1 VYGATQKLQTF
12 IDALSNWYVRR
23 SRERFW
29 SAGWNDDKAGALFT
43 LYDVLVETSK
53 LIAPFTPFF
62 AETMYQNLVIGL
74 EREEETTP
82 EESVHLTS
90 FPKPNLAEIDED
102 LSSRIQIVR
111 AVVSLGLQARTQA
124 KQRVRQ
130 PLRSAKIIAESAEAR
145 AAITRH
151 EEMIREELN
160 VLGVEVITGAQVREL
175 VDYVIKP
182 SFRALGQRGLGKE
195 AQQIKAVMAKT
206 SVEDIAAMHTEL
218 GKTGKITVSGIELTA
233 ADLEISFTTK
243 EGFAA
248 AGAQVGVVVLETKL
262 DEELLDLG
270 LVRELLNRLQNAR
283 KEMELDYTD
292 RILVTISG
300 SPRVRRVL
308 VAHRDAMMTEVLAVE
323 IAIAEIADSAEI
335 DVDGEMVKLSV
346 IRAPR

>member
-1 VYGATQKLQTF
+1 
-12 IDALSNWYVRR
+12 
-23 SRERFW
+23 
-29 SAGWNDDKAGALFT
+29 
-43 LYDVLVETSK
+43 
-53 LIAPFTPFF
+53 
-62 AETMYQNLVIGL
+62 MYQNLVIGL

-102 LSSRIQIVR
+102 LSARMRTVR
-111 AVVSLGLQARTQA
+111 SVVSLGLQARTQA

-130 PLRSAKIIAESAEAR
+130 PLRSAKVIAESAEAR

-160 VLGVEVITGAQVREL
+160 VLGVEVITGARVREL

-182 SFRALGQRGLGKE
+182 NFRALGQRGLGKG
-195 AQQIKAVMAKT
+195 AQQIKAMMAKT
-206 SVEDIAAMHTEL
+206 SPEDIAAMHAEL

-283 KEMELDYTD
+283 KELELDYTD
-292 RILVTISG
+292 RIQVALSG
-300 SPRVRRVL
+300 SERVQRV
-308 VAHRDAMMTEVLAVE
+308 VKAHREAMMTEVLAID
-323 IAIAEIADSAEI
+323 IAIGSTNAPEI
-335 DVDGEMVKLSV
+335 DVDGELVKLSV
-346 IRAPR
+346 TRAPK

>member
-1 VYGATQKLQTF
+1 
-12 IDALSNWYVRR
+12 
-23 SRERFW
+23 
-29 SAGWNDDKAGALFT
+29 
-43 LYDVLVETSK
+43 
-53 LIAPFTPFF
+53 
-62 AETMYQNLVIGL
+62 
-74 EREEETTP
+74 
-82 EESVHLTS
+82 
-90 FPKPNLAEIDED
+90 LAEIDED
-102 LSSRIQIVR
+102 LSRRISIVR

-130 PLRSAKIIAESAEAR
+130 PLRSAKVIADSADAR

-160 VLGVEVITGAQVREL
+160 VLGVEVVTGSAVREL

-195 AQQIKAVMAKT
+195 AQQIKAVLAKT
-206 SVEDIAAMHTEL
+206 SAEDIAAMHTEL
-218 GKTGKITVSGIELTA
+218 AKAGKITVAGVELTA

-248 AGAQVGVVVLETKL
+248 AGSSVGVVVLETKL

-292 RILVTISG
+292 RIVVSLSG
-300 SPRVRRVL
+300 SDRLQRVVA
-308 VAHRDAMMTEVLAVE
+308 AHRDAMMTEVLAVD
-323 IAIAEIADSAEI
+323 IAIGSTNAQEI
-335 DVDGEMVKLSV
+335 DVDGEIVKLSV
-346 IRAPR
+346 VRAPK